1 MPFENDRKMRL
12 FYRKYGDPKNKPIV
26 VIFGLLGVSENWDFF
41 GKRFADLGYYVLVPD
56 VRNHGQSPH
65 SDVFN
70 YDVLA
75 GDIKQMIDEE
85 NIKKCYLLGHS
96 MGGKIAMRLAFD
108 YPEMVEKLEILDIS
122 PRAFDHPMEHVGFI
136 SAMSRIDLSKVE
148 HRSDVEAE
156 LSKENYERRLLLF
169 LMKNLSYSHE
179 NGYRWKP
186 YLEGIAKNIAE
197 IGKGFDEKYHY
208 DGPTLFVRGAQ
219 SDYIIEKDY
228 EYMKHHFPNYKMVTL
243 EDAGHWI
250 HVDDPEGFNKA
261 TEDFFVN
268 NVI

>member
-1 MPFENDRKMRL
+1 MQL

-41 GKRFADLGYYVLVPD
+41 GKRFAELGYYVLVPD

-75 GDIKQMIDEE
+75 ADIKQMIDEE

-108 YPEMVEKLEILDIS
+108 YPDMVEKLEVLDIS

-136 SAMSRIDLSKVE
+136 SAMSRIDLSKAQLPKISFSLRQSPDE
-148 HRSDVEAE
+148 YKISQSPAF
-156 LSKENYERRLLLF
+156 S
-169 LMKNLSYSHE
+169 SPPSH
-179 NGYRWKP
+179 
-186 YLEGIAKNIAE
+186 
-197 IGKGFDEKYHY
+197 
-208 DGPTLFVRGAQ
+208 
-219 SDYIIEKDY
+219 S
-228 EYMKHHFPNYKMVTL
+228 
-243 EDAGHWI
+243 
-250 HVDDPEGFNKA
+250 PEGLM
-261 TEDFFVN
+261 EDGEN
-268 NVI
+268 H

>member
-1 MPFENDRKMRL
+1 MHYELCIELMIMQL

-41 GKRFADLGYYVLVPD
+41 GKRFAELGYYVLVPD

-85 NIKKCYLLGHS
+85 GITKCYLLGHS

-186 YLEGIAKNIAE
+186 YL
-197 IGKGFDEKYHY
+197 
-208 DGPTLFVRGAQ
+208 DGNHISMELRR
-219 SDYIIEKDY
+219 I
-228 EYMKHHFPNYKMVTL
+228 L
-243 EDAGHWI
+243 LR
-250 HVDDPEGFNKA
+250 
-261 TEDFFVN
+261 
-268 NVI
+268 